1 MCGIAG
7 IIGWNPERRV
17 GAMLKSIEHRG
28 RDDEG
33 VWTTAGGDE
42 GRRVC
47 LGHRRLS
54 IIDTSEAGHQPMQY
68 ADGRYSVTFNG
79 EIYNYRELRRE
90 LETAGSRFH
99 TDTDT
104 EVLLAAYARWG
115 TDALAR
121 LNGMFAFALWDAHR
135 EELILAR
142 DRLGIKPL
150 YYAFAAPD
158 GNGAHAGRAA
168 AGASIA
174 GTASTTS
181 TTSAPGEL
189 AAPAASS
196 AQSFSSASRS
206 FVFASEIKAIL
217 ATGLVERAL
226 DPEALNQYLTFL
238 WTPDPHTVFRGISK
252 LPPAH
257 VLVWRGGEVSVHEW
271 WDVSFDE
278 IEEGRSDQWWRE
290 RVLETLGRV
299 VGLEM
304 VADVPLGAFLS
315 GGVDSSSI
323 VALMNRHS
331 DGRRVSTYT
340 VGIEQEDLR
349 YDIIPDD
356 ARWARQ
362 VGRLLDTDYHELM
375 LQPDVCDLLPKLVYH
390 MDEPVADPAV
400 ITSYLV
406 SRAARETLTV
416 LLSGVGGDEVFAGYP
431 RQLAMRL
438 AGALDPVPSLLRRP
452 LMSALAYA
460 LPGGLPGRLTA
471 PLRNA
476 KKFAR
481 SAALD
486 FEERYL
492 GFGTYFTDAAK
503 QRLYTDDMRDATRGA
518 DAYREHRRHFARVRQ
533 AAPLNRLLY
542 LDLKTFLPCL
552 NLAYTDKTS
561 MAATLEVRVPF
572 LNVELV
578 ELAARMPVDLK
589 LRGLKRKYILKRAAE
604 SLLPRDVVWRKKAG
618 FGAPVRSWLRGALR
632 PLVEDLLSEQTVRR
646 RGLFRPE
653 EVRRIIDTNLSGRED
668 YNLQVFQL
676 LTLELWQRT
685 FLD

>member
-33 VWTTAGGDE
+33 VWTTTASTVGGE
-42 GRRVC
+42 GQRVC

-90 LETAGSRFH
+90 LEAAGSRFH
-99 TDTDT
+99 TDSDT

-150 YYAFAAPD
+150 YYAFGAPD
-158 GNGAHAGRAA
+158 GNGT
-168 AGASIA
+168 ASA
-174 GTASTTS
+174 ASTTS
-181 TTSAPGEL
+181 TTNVPGAPV
-189 AAPAASS
+189 SS
-196 AQSFSSASRS
+196 SQSFSSASRS

-226 DPEALNQYLTFL
+226 DTEALNQYLTFL
-238 WTPDPHTVFRGISK
+238 WTPDPHTVFRGIYK

-257 VLVWRGGEVSVHEW
+257 VLIWRGGEVTVKEW

-278 IEEGRSDQWWRE
+278 IEEGRSDEWWRE
-290 RVLETLGRV
+290 RVLETLERV
-299 VGLEM
+299 VRLEM

-349 YDIIPDD
+349 FDIIPDD

-362 VGRLLDTDYHELM
+362 VGKLLDTDYHELM
-375 LQPDVCDLLPKLVYH
+375 LRPDVCDLLPKLVYH

-438 AGALDPVPSLLRRP
+438 AGAFDPVPGILRRP
-452 LMSALAYA
+452 LMSALSHA
-460 LPGGLPGRLTA
+460 LPGGLPGRFTA

-503 QRLYTDDMRDATRGA
+503 QRLYTDELREATRGA
-518 DAYREHRRHFARVRQ
+518 DAYREHRRHFARVRH

-578 ELAARMPVDLK
+578 ELAARMPVRLK

-632 PLVEDLLSEQTVRR
+632 PLVEDLLSEETVRR
-646 RGLFRPE
+646 RGLFRPA